1 MSVFWGRLRMRK
13 LALLVS
19 IAAIAV
25 AVTAQTGSAATKSHK
40 CSAHKVSYIAHGT
53 YVTSSPTLT
62 KGTWGPGSLE
72 IVLQSANHHFK
83 KANGVTIKKSAKG
96 TDVTFM
102 VSKTATVTL
111 AKGLTA
117 VAKGDRITV
126 LGTITERSGRCTG
139 TFTPTV
145 TVRKID
151 VLKPARK

>member
-1 MSVFWGRLRMRK
+1 MKK
-13 LALLVS
+13 LALVVS
-19 IAAIAV
+19 IAGIVVAV
-25 AVTAQTGSAATKSHK
+25 AAQTGSAATKSHK
-40 CSAHKVSYIAHGT
+40 CSTHRVSYIAHGT

-83 KANGVTIKKSAKG
+83 RANGVTIKKSAKG
-96 TDVTFM
+96 TDATFM
-102 VSKTATVTL
+102 VGNTATVTL

-117 VAKGDRITV
+117 VAKRDPITV
-126 LGTITERSGRCTG
+126 LGTITERSGKCTG

-151 VLKPARK
+151 VRKPVKK